1 MEEKEQLHCCSL
13 KKIWRLIVCTKCS
26 PSILTP
32 TSTQLKTCPS
42 RFISRTL
49 LATDVQA
56 KPKNAYLPTN
66 LTMEKIQSPIKKA
79 LGKP

>member
-13 KKIWRLIVCTKCS
+13 KKICRLIISTKCS
-26 PSILTP
+26 LSILTS
-32 TSTQLKTCPS
+32 TSTRHKTCQS
-42 RFISRTL
+42 RFISKTL
-49 LATDVQA
+49 LATDVQV